1 MPRKPIYCAKEG
13 ENCECPAG
21 NKVFYGAESTL
32 KSVNAT
38 FDEMVDEC
46 PGYSY
51 GFSPVKESMKCGNG
65 NFNDPLPG
73 QSKKCFCDVDNYY
86 KQEWIDE
93 DFRECAAKKEEE
105 EEEAKAKE
113 LEDKRKALEKEAKR
127 LVAAAKAEQERADKE
142 RIKKIQEARAEADK
156 ARDDAEAEAKKLRD
170 ASKERQKKEQEAAQ
184 KAEEESDEAEH
195 QAELDRL
202 AAIAAE

>member
-1 MPRKPIYCAKEG
+1 MPNTAATFSEALNYAFLQVDPIHGSLKCESKLIGDMAPGFKKQCFCEKKMPRKPIYCAKEG

-73 QSKKCFCDVDNYY
+73 QSKKNASVMLIIIIS
-86 KQEWIDE
+86 KSGSMKISESVPL
-93 DFRECAAKKEEE
+93 R
-105 EEEAKAKE
+105 
-113 LEDKRKALEKEAKR
+113 KRKKR
-127 LVAAAKAEQERADKE
+127 RRPKLKSLRIRERPSK
-142 RIKKIQEARAEADK
+142 R
-156 ARDDAEAEAKKLRD
+156 KLRD
-170 ASKERQKKEQEAAQ
+170 S
-184 KAEEESDEAEH
+184 
-195 QAELDRL
+195 
-202 AAIAAE
+202 